1 MENSLSEKISHL
13 RSYIEETEGLTP
25 ENRTKLLETIADLE
39 SAVPEDGPDH
49 RPPLQKLEDSMLE
62 LEAEHPRATQLLE
75 GICNILGR
83 MGI

>member
-1 MENSLSEKISHL
+1 MEPSLSEKITHL
-13 RSYIEETEGLTP
+13 RQYIEETGNLPAES
-25 ENRTKLLETIADLE
+25 RQRLLESLADLE
-39 SAVPEDGPDH
+39 RAVPETGSDH

-62 LEAEHPRATQLLE
+62 LEAEHPRAHQLFE

>member
-1 MENSLSEKISHL
+1 MEQSLSEKISHL
-13 RSYIEETEGLTP
+13 RSYIEETDGLTP
-25 ENRTKLLETIADLE
+25 ENRARLLESLGDLE
-39 SAVPEDGPDH
+39 RAVPEADTDH

-62 LEAEHPRATQLLE
+62 LEAEHPRAHQLFE